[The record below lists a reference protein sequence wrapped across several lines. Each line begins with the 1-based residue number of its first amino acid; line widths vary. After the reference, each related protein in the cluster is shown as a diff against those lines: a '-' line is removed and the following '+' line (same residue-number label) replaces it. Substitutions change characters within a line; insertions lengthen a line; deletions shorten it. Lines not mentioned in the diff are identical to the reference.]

1 MTEKQDTERIAEARR
16 EGLAALAIVS
26 DPNCLPRQAAS
37 HLVGAWE
44 ALRGPPNEDDDLPSW
59 VRRDLASAKVERREP
74 TVKFLESCADEAALQ
89 RLSEDEMRALIQTL
103 LARVRTHE
111 RGEATKE
118 AADKST
124 FALWGRRFGAW
135 AGIVVV
141 FALVALR
148 PWTYQG
154 VGQWHGAY
162 YPGKDFRGEPDVRR
176 EADVDFSWGALPPT
190 DSIPSDRFAARFTTC
205 LHLDEGV
212 EAAFQLIADDAARLI
227 IDGEDVIDLWDVKEG
242 EKGEKG
248 EKIEM
253 PRSFGREYELDAG
266 VHSVVVEYR
275 EEDEAAEVHF
285 LATFDQ
291 DVPPGPLPSSMLEYP
306 GETFDED
313 NPCGIE

>member
-1 MTEKQDTERIAEARR
+1 MTEKQEAERVAEARR

-44 ALRGPPNEDDDLPSW
+44 ALRGPEGDELESW
-59 VRRDLASAKVERREP
+59 VRGELASAKAEQRDP
-74 TVKFLESCADEAALQ
+74 TVKFLETRSDRDALDK
-89 RLSEDEMRALIQTL
+89 LSEDQMRGLIQTV

-118 AADKST
+118 AAEKGT
-124 FALWGRRFGAW
+124 LALWGRRFGAW

-148 PWTYQG
+148 PWTYEG

-176 EADVDFSWGALPPT
+176 EADVDFTWGALPPT

-205 LHLDEGV
+205 LHLDEDVDGV
-212 EAAFQLIADDAARLI
+212 FQLIADDAARLV
-227 IDGEDVIDLWDVKEG
+227 IDGEDVIDLWEPEEG
-242 EKGEKG
+242 EEV
-248 EKIEM
+248 EM
-253 PRSFGREYELDAG
+253 PQSFGREYELEAG
-266 VHSVVVEYR
+266 VHTIQVEYR

-285 LATFDQ
+285 LATFDP

-313 NPCGIE
+313 NPCGNE

>member
-1 MTEKQDTERIAEARR
+1 MTEKQEAERVAEARR

-44 ALRGPPNEDDDLPSW
+44 ALRGPEGDELESW
-59 VRRDLASAKVERREP
+59 VRGELASAKAEQRDP
-74 TVKFLESCADEAALQ
+74 TVKFLETRSDRDALDK
-89 RLSEDEMRALIQTL
+89 LSEDQMRGLIQTV

-118 AADKST
+118 AAEKGT
-124 FALWGRRFGAW
+124 LALWGRRFGAW
-135 AGIVVV
+135 AGVVVV

-148 PWTYQG
+148 PWTYEG

-176 EADVDFSWGALPPT
+176 EADVDFTWGALPPT

-205 LHLDEGV
+205 LHLDEDVDGV
-212 EAAFQLIADDAARLI
+212 FQLIADDAARLV
-227 IDGEDVIDLWDVKEG
+227 IDGEDVIDLWEPEEG
-242 EKGEKG
+242 EEV
-248 EKIEM
+248 EM
-253 PRSFGREYELDAG
+253 PQSFGREYELEAG
-266 VHSVVVEYR
+266 VHTIQVEYR

-285 LATFDQ
+285 LATFDP

-313 NPCGIE
+313 NPCGNE

>member
-1 MTEKQDTERIAEARR
+1 MTEKQEAERVAEARR

-44 ALRGPPNEDDDLPSW
+44 ALRGPKGDELESW
-59 VRRDLASAKVERREP
+59 VRGELASAKAEQRDP
-74 TVKFLESCADEAALQ
+74 TVKFLETRSDRDALDK
-89 RLSEDEMRALIQTL
+89 LSEDQMRGLIQTL

-118 AADKST
+118 AAEKGT
-124 FALWGRRFGAW
+124 LALWGRRFGAW

-148 PWTYQG
+148 PWTYEG

-176 EADVDFSWGALPPT
+176 EADVDFTWGALPPT

-205 LHLDEGV
+205 LHLDEDVDGV
-212 EAAFQLIADDAARLI
+212 FQLIADDAARLV
-227 IDGEDVIDLWDVKEG
+227 IDGEDVIDLWEPEEG
-242 EKGEKG
+242 EEV
-248 EKIEM
+248 EM
-253 PRSFGREYELDAG
+253 PQSFGREYELEAG
-266 VHSVVVEYR
+266 VHTIQVEYR

-285 LATFDQ
+285 LATFDPN
-291 DVPPGPLPSSMLEYP
+291 VPPGPLPSSMLEYP

-313 NPCGIE
+313 NPCGNE